1 MAACVLPMDL
11 PCVRL
16 HDISMMVACLS
27 LLRQVVQPCADF
39 PAVACG
45 ARERRLQLAHVPPAQ
60 RRAGHERRGPRG
72 LAGGRGL
79 SPAGAQRRP
88 HAPSTHSAGAV
99 RAVRRRP
106 APWRCH
112 GLARH
117 RVPPVARRPR
127 PPCAAG
133 DAAGER
139 GRRRRGEA
147 VELCAAAV
155 RVHAARCGPG
165 LPRAAGLGCSS
176 SGSPPAC
183 SPVRDVRTPRPGDA
197 GKTAAWPMRAASTSP
212 TSPF

>member
-147 VELCAAAV
+147 VGALRCGGACARCAVRAWPAARGRSRLQQQRLAACMLASARRADAAA
-155 RVHAARCGPG
+155 
-165 LPRAAGLGCSS
+165 
-176 SGSPPAC
+176 
-183 SPVRDVRTPRPGDA
+183 
-197 GKTAAWPMRAASTSP
+197 W
-212 TSPF
+212 